1 MQRKLFFG
9 TVILLLPLLSFAQT
23 TGVTGTMYDAVTK
36 APLAFVSVTLNGTN
50 TGTNTGTVTD
60 IDGHFFLDK
69 LSANALLMISYI
81 GYKTREYRL
90 EKTGATVNIF
100 IEPADNQLENV
111 VVSTNEN
118 PAHRIIKLLQR
129 NKKRNDP
136 EQQPTF
142 TYNAYTIAAL
152 SAGDRFW
159 NMNRRDGSKQKS
171 PVPQMEQMNK
181 QMDKLV
187 KTSKDTSG
195 NSLGSKL
202 GKRFKENYLMLTE
215 SYTRRIY
222 KFPGQTKE
230 TVLATKFSGLKNA
243 TFGVTTSDFQPFGF
257 YKDYLVMN
265 NVNFLSPVIEGSINI
280 YKFRLKE
287 RIPHEKDTT
296 YIISFEPRA
305 GKNFKG
311 LKGLIYINSD
321 GYAIENIIA
330 SPADEKGMIFT
341 FRVQQKYER
350 VKDKWFPAQL
360 NSTLSQKDLRTD
372 SVLLFWDCRSYITNV
387 DFGKRFTK
395 ADFSDVKLEYHPQ
408 AGKRADST
416 WRIMRTD
423 SLNEKGIITYQTY
436 EMLPAK
442 YKNMIEKVNK
452 AFQILSL
459 EGIPLG
465 KVDIPFK
472 YLISGI
478 NKYESFRIGA
488 GLQTNPSFSKWFSV
502 GGFAGYGL
510 RDKAF
515 KYGGNIQ
522 VNIDQRTNTSIR
534 FDYSRDIAE
543 PGNVDYF
550 VRNGSVFSSQS
561 LRNFQRSRMDSIEQ
575 FKINFSTKIHP
586 SIQSDI
592 WLMNE
597 ERNPAGYE
605 YEYSNAGE
613 NLRSFKNTELGIGFR
628 FTRGESFTRMGRAR
642 LRTKPATTE
651 LLVQLSKGFKDV
663 LNGDLDYTKAAIRFR
678 HSFKFKRFGKLAV
691 QLEAGQVWGDVPYS
705 YLLNTRATKSGKLSV
720 YVPDHFQTVGLYE
733 FISDRTVSL
742 FLEHNFGNLLF
753 KPKNISVRPEIFFIQ
768 NISYGSLDNA
778 AAHKLLAFKVPKKG
792 LFESGLMIKNI
803 YRRSLYSFA
812 YIGIGGG
819 IFYRY
824 GYYALPK
831 SADNWAFKWGF
842 TISF

>member
-1 MQRKLFFG
+1 MQRKFFFSLF
-9 TVILLLPLLSFAQT
+9 ILLLPFLSWAQSV
-23 TGVTGTMYDAVTK
+23 GVSGTIYDAVTK
-36 APLAFVSVTLNGTN
+36 APLAFVSVTLK
-50 TGTNTGTVTD
+50 GTNTGTVTD
-60 IDGHFFLDK
+60 IDGHFAIDK
-69 LSANALLMISYI
+69 LQANAMLVISYI
-81 GYKTREYRL
+81 GYRTKEYRL
-90 EKTGATVNIF
+90 EKAGTGISIF
-100 IEPADNQLENV
+100 IEPADSQLESV
-111 VVSTNEN
+111 IVSTNEN

-129 NKKRNDP
+129 NKKNNDP

-142 TYNAYTIAAL
+142 KYNAYTIAAL
-152 SAGDRFW
+152 AAGDRFW
-159 NMNRRDGSKQKS
+159 NMNRPDSNKQKN
-171 PVPQMEQMNK
+171 PVPQMEQINK

-187 KTSKDTSG
+187 KTSKDT

-215 SYTRRIY
+215 SYTERIFKY
-222 KFPGQTKE
+222 PGQTKE

-243 TFGVTTSDFQPFGF
+243 TFGVTTSNFQPFGF

-265 NVNFLSPVIEGSINI
+265 NVSFVSPVIEGSINM

-330 SPADEKGMIFT
+330 APSDEKGMIFT
-341 FRVQQKYER
+341 FRLQQKYER
-350 VKDKWFPAQL
+350 VKGKWFPAQL

-387 DFGKRFTK
+387 DFSKTFTK
-395 ADFSDVKLEYHPQ
+395 ANFSDVKLEYHPQ
-408 AGKRADST
+408 AGKRADTIWSS
-416 WRIMRTD
+416 MRTD
-423 SLNEKGIITYQTY
+423 SLNDKGRITYETY

-472 YLISGI
+472 YIISGI

-488 GLQTNPSFSKWFSV
+488 GLQTNSLFSKWFSV

-522 VNIDQRTNTSIR
+522 FNIQQRTNTVLR
-534 FDYSRDIAE
+534 FDYSRDITE

-550 VRNGSVFSSQS
+550 VRNGSVFSNQS
-561 LRNFQRSRMDSIEQ
+561 LRNFQRSRFDSVEQ
-575 FKINFSTKIHP
+575 FKINFSTKIRP

-597 ERNPAGYE
+597 NRNPAVYE
-605 YEYSNAGE
+605 YEFASNGT
-613 NLRSFKNTELGIGFR
+613 NFHSFKNTELGIGFR
-628 FTRGESFTRMGRAR
+628 LTMGESFTRMGRAK

-651 LLVQLSKGFKDV
+651 LLFQISKGLKNV
-663 LNGDLDYTKAAIRFR
+663 LNGDLDYTKIAVRFS
-678 HSFKFKRFGKLAV
+678 HSFQLKRFGKTSFR
-691 QLEAGQVWGDVPYS
+691 LEAGQVWGDVPYS
-705 YLLNTRATKSGKLSV
+705 YLFNARATKSGKLSV
-720 YVPDHFQTVGLYE
+720 YVPDHFQTAGLYE
-733 FISDRTVSL
+733 FAANSTVNL
-742 FLEHNFGNLLF
+742 FVEHNFGNLLF
-753 KPKNISVRPEIFFIQ
+753 KPRNISFRPEIFVIQ
-768 NISYGSLDNA
+768 NMSYGSLHNA
-778 AAHKLLAFKVPKKG
+778 PSHKLLVFNVPEKG

-803 YRRSLYSFA
+803 YRHSLYSLV

-819 IFYRY
+819 VFYRY
-824 GYYALPK
+824 GFYALPK
-831 SADNWAFKWGF
+831 AADNWAFKWGF
-842 TISF
+842 SISF

>member
-1 MQRKLFFG
+1 MQRKFFLG
-9 TVILLLPLLSFAQT
+9 LYILLLPFLSLAQSA
-23 TGVTGTMYDAVTK
+23 GVSGIIYDAGTK
-36 APLAFVSVTLNGTN
+36 APLAFVSVTLK
-50 TGTNTGTVTD
+50 GTNTGTVTD
-60 IDGHFFLDK
+60 IDGHFTIDK
-69 LSANALLMISYI
+69 LPTNAMLLISYI

-90 EKTGATVNIF
+90 EKTGTTVFIF
-100 IEPADNQLENV
+100 IEPADDQLESV

-129 NKKRNDP
+129 NKKNNDP

-142 TYNAYTIAAL
+142 KYNAYTIAAL
-152 SAGDRFW
+152 AAGDRFW
-159 NMNRRDGSKQKS
+159 NMNRSDTSKQKT
-171 PVPQMEQMNK
+171 PVPQME

-187 KTSKDTSG
+187 KTSKDT

-215 SYTRRIY
+215 SYTERIY
-222 KFPGQTKE
+222 KFKGQTKE

-243 TFGVTTSDFQPFGF
+243 TFGVTTDNFQPFGF

-265 NVNFLSPVIEGSINI
+265 NVSFVSPVIEGSINM

-330 SPADEKGMIFT
+330 SPSDEKGMIFT
-341 FRVQQKYER
+341 FRLQQKYER
-350 VKDKWFPAQL
+350 VKGKWFPAQL

-387 DFGKRFTK
+387 DFSKTFTK
-395 ADFSDVKLEYHPQ
+395 ANFSDAKLEYHPQ
-408 AGKRADST
+408 AGKRADTT
-416 WRIMRTD
+416 WRSMRTD
-423 SLNEKGIITYQTY
+423 SLNEKGKITYETY

-472 YLISGI
+472 YILSGI

-488 GLQTNPSFSKWFSV
+488 GLQTNSLFSKWVSA

-522 VNIDQRTNTSIR
+522 LNLQQRTNTILR
-534 FDYSRDIAE
+534 FDYSRDITE

-550 VRNGSVFSSQS
+550 VRNGSVFSNQS
-561 LRNFQRSRMDSIEQ
+561 LRNFQRSRFDSVEQ
-575 FKINFSTKIHP
+575 FKINFGTKIRP
-586 SIQSDI
+586 SIQTDI

-597 ERNPAGYE
+597 NRNPAVYQYE
-605 YEYSNAGE
+605 FVNNGT
-613 NLRSFKNTELGIGFR
+613 NFRSFKNTELGIGFR
-628 FTRGESFTRMGRAR
+628 LTKGESFTRMGRAK

-651 LLVQLSKGFKDV
+651 LLFQLSKGLKNI
-663 LNGDLDYTKAAIRFR
+663 LNGDLDYTKIALRFN
-678 HSFKFKRFGKLAV
+678 HSFQFKKLGKTSFR
-691 QLEAGQVWGDVPYS
+691 LEAGQVWGNVPYS
-705 YLLNTRATKSGKLSV
+705 YLFNARATKAGKLSV
-720 YVPDHFQTVGLYE
+720 YVPDHFQTAGLYE
-733 FISDRTVSL
+733 FAASSTANL
-742 FLEHNFGNLLF
+742 FVEHNFGNLLF
-753 KPKNISVRPEIFFIQ
+753 KPKNISFRPEIYVIQ
-768 NISYGSLDNA
+768 NISYGSLHNA
-778 AAHKLLAFKVPKKG
+778 PSHKLLTIKVPEKG

-803 YRRSLYSFA
+803 YRRSLYSLV
-812 YIGIGGG
+812 YIGLGGG
-819 IFYRY
+819 VFYRY

-842 TISF
+842 SITF

>member
-1 MQRKLFFG
+1 MLRKICFFVYMLSISFLAAAQSPVIDG
-9 TVILLLPLLSFAQT
+9 TV
-23 TGVTGTMYDAVTK
+23 YDAVTK
-36 APLAFVSVTLNGTN
+36 APLAFVSVTFK
-50 TGTNTGTVTD
+50 GTNTGTVTD
-60 IDGHFFLDK
+60 IDGHFSFDK
-69 LSANALLMISYI
+69 MPVNAVLLISYI
-81 GYKTREYRL
+81 GYTGREFRVD
-90 EKTGATVNIF
+90 KKVHAIAVF
-100 IEPADNQLENV
+100 IEPADGQLENV
-111 VVSTNEN
+111 VISTNEN

-129 NKKRNDP
+129 NKKNNDP
-136 EQQPTF
+136 EQQPSF
-142 TYNAYTIAAL
+142 KYNTYTIAAL
-152 SAGDRFW
+152 AAGDRFW
-159 NMNRRDGSKQKS
+159 NMNRSDSNRQKS
-171 PVPQMEQMNK
+171 PVPQMQQMDK

-195 NSLGSKL
+195 NSLGSRL

-215 SYTRRIY
+215 SYTERIY
-222 KFPGQTKE
+222 KFSGQTKE

-265 NVNFLSPVIEGSINI
+265 NNSFVSPVIEGSINM

-287 RIPHEKDTT
+287 RMVHEKDTT

-330 SPADEKGMIFT
+330 SPSDEKGMIFT
-341 FRVQQKYER
+341 FRLQQKYER
-350 VKDKWFPAQL
+350 VKGKWFPAQL

-387 DFGKRFTK
+387 DFGKSFTK

-408 AGKRADST
+408 AGRRADTT

-423 SLNEKGIITYQTY
+423 SLNDKGKITYETY

-442 YKNMIEKVNK
+442 YRNMIEKVNK

-472 YLISGI
+472 YIISGI
-478 NKYESFRIGA
+478 NRYESFRIGA
-488 GLQTNPSFSKWFSV
+488 GLQTNPLFSKWFSV

-510 RDKAF
+510 RDKAI

-522 VNIDQRTNTSIR
+522 LNLQQRTNTVLR
-534 FDYSRDIAE
+534 LDYSRDISE
-543 PGNVDYF
+543 PGSVDYF
-550 VRNGSVFSSQS
+550 VRNGSVFSNQS

-575 FKINFSTKIHP
+575 FKINFSTKLRP
-586 SIQSDI
+586 AIQSDI
-592 WLMNE
+592 WLLHEN
-597 ERNPAGYE
+597 RNPALYE
-605 YEYSNAGE
+605 YDFIKDGTNFSN
-613 NLRSFKNTELGIGFR
+613 FKNTELGIGFR
-628 FTRGESFTRMGRAR
+628 LTKGESFTRMGRAK
-642 LRTKPATTE
+642 LRTRPATTE
-651 LLVQLSKGFKDV
+651 LLFQISKGLKNV
-663 LNGDLDYTKAAIRFR
+663 LNGDLDYIKIAVRFN
-678 HSFKFKRFGKLAV
+678 HSFQFKKLGKTSFR
-691 QLEAGQVWGDVPYS
+691 LEAGQIWGDVPYS
-705 YLLNTRATKSGKLSV
+705 YLFNGRATKSGKLSV

-733 FISDRTVSL
+733 FVSGSSASL
-742 FLEHNFGNLLF
+742 FIEHNFGNLLF
-753 KPKNISVRPEIFFIQ
+753 KPKNISIRPEILVVQ
-768 NISYGSLDNA
+768 NISYGSLHNA
-778 AAHKLLAFKVPKKG
+778 DAHKLISFKVPEKG

-803 YRRSLYSFA
+803 YRRSLYSLI

-819 IFYRY
+819 VFYRY

-842 TISF
+842 SISF

>member
-1 MQRKLFFG
+1 MQRRLFLG
-9 TVILLLPLLSFAQT
+9 LLILLLPFLSWAQAAAIS
-23 TGVTGTMYDAVTK
+23 GTIYDAVSK
-36 APLAFVSVTLNGTN
+36 APLAFVSVTLK
-50 TGTNTGTVTD
+50 GTNTGTVTD
-60 IDGHFFLDK
+60 IDGHFAIDK
-69 LSANALLMISYI
+69 LPADAMLMISYI
-81 GYKTREYRL
+81 GYKTREYRH
-90 EKTGATVNIF
+90 EKTVNPVSIF
-100 IEPADNQLENV
+100 IQPTDGQLEPV
-111 VVSTNEN
+111 TVSTNEN

-129 NKKRNDP
+129 NKKNNDP

-152 SAGDRFW
+152 AAGDRFW
-159 NMNRRDGSKQKS
+159 NMNRSDSNKQRN
-171 PVPQMEQMNK
+171 PVPQMQQLDK

-187 KTSKDTSG
+187 KTSKDT

-215 SYTRRIY
+215 SYTERIY

-230 TVLATKFSGLKNA
+230 TVLATKFSGLKHA

-265 NVNFLSPVIEGSINI
+265 NVSFVSPVIDGSINM

-287 RIPHEKDTT
+287 RIPHENDTT
-296 YIISFEPRA
+296 YIISFEPKA

-330 SPADEKGMIFT
+330 SPSDEKGMIFT
-341 FRVQQKYER
+341 FRLQQKYER
-350 VKDKWFPAQL
+350 VKGKWFPEQL

-387 DFGKRFTK
+387 DFGKTFTR
-395 ADFSDVKLEYHPQ
+395 ADFSDVKLEYQPQ
-408 AGKRADST
+408 AGKRTDST
-416 WRIMRTD
+416 WRRMRTD
-423 SLNEKGIITYQTY
+423 SLNQKGIITYETY

-452 AFQILSL
+452 AFQILSI

-472 YLISGI
+472 HIISGI
-478 NKYESFRIGA
+478 NRYESFRIGA
-488 GLQTNPSFSKWFSV
+488 GLQTNPLFSKWFSV

-522 VNIDQRTNTSIR
+522 LNLQQRTNTVVR

-550 VRNGSVFSSQS
+550 VRNGSVFSNQS

-575 FKINFSTKIHP
+575 FKINFSTKIRP

-592 WLMNE
+592 WLQNE
-597 ERNPAGYE
+597 NRNPAGYE
-605 YEYSNAGE
+605 YEFLNAGKML
-613 NLRSFKNTELGIGFR
+613 NSYKSTELGIGFR
-628 FTRGESFTRMGRAR
+628 LTRGESFTRMGRAK
-642 LRTKPATTE
+642 LRTKPAATE
-651 LLVQLSKGFKDV
+651 LLVQLTKGLKGV
-663 LNGDLDYTKAAIRFR
+663 INGELDYTKAAVRLH
-678 HSFKFKRFGKLAV
+678 HSIALKRLGKLSFQV
-691 QLEAGQVWGDVPYS
+691 EAGQVWGDVPYS
-705 YLLNTRATKSGKLSV
+705 FLFNTRAAGTGKLSV

-733 FISDRTVSL
+733 FVSDRTISL
-742 FLEHNFGNLLF
+742 FIEHNFGNLLF
-753 KPKNISVRPEIFFIQ
+753 KPKNIAIRPEVFFVQ
-768 NISYGSLDNA
+768 HASYGSLHHA
-778 AAHKLLAFKVPKKG
+778 PSHKLISIKVPEKG

-803 YRRSLYSFA
+803 YRRSLYSFV
-812 YIGIGGG
+812 YLGIGGG
-819 IFYRY
+819 VFYRY

-831 SADNWAFKWGF
+831 NADNWAFKWSF
-842 TISF
+842 SISF

>member
-1 MQRKLFFG
+1 MMLRKLFFLVHILWLPFLSIAQSPVISG
-9 TVILLLPLLSFAQT
+9 TI
-23 TGVTGTMYDAVTK
+23 YDAVTK
-36 APLAFVSVTLNGTN
+36 APLAFVSVTLKGT
-50 TGTNTGTVTD
+50 TTGTVSD
-60 IDGHFFLDK
+60 IDGHFSFNK
-69 LSANALLMISYI
+69 LPADAILLVSYI
-81 GYKTREYRL
+81 GYKTREYRTL
-90 EKTGATVNIF
+90 KPTDAVSIF
-100 IEPADNQLENV
+100 IEPADGQLESV
-111 VVSTNEN
+111 VISTNEN

-129 NKKRNDP
+129 NKKNNDP
-136 EQQPTF
+136 EQQPSF

-152 SAGDRFW
+152 ATGDRFW
-159 NMNRRDGSKQKS
+159 NMNRSDSSKQKNT
-171 PVPQMEQMNK
+171 VPQMQQMDK

-215 SYTRRIY
+215 SYTQRIY

-265 NVNFLSPVIEGSINI
+265 NVSFVSPVIEGSINM

-311 LKGLIYINSD
+311 LKGLLYVNSD
-321 GYAIENIIA
+321 GYAIENIIVA
-330 SPADEKGMIFT
+330 PFDEKGMIFT
-341 FRVQQKYER
+341 FRLQQKYER
-350 VKDKWFPAQL
+350 VKGKWFPAQL

-372 SVLLFWDCRSYITNV
+372 SVLLFWDCRSYITNI
-387 DFGKRFTK
+387 DFTKTFTK
-395 ADFSDVKLEYHPQ
+395 ADFSDVKLEYQPQ

-416 WRIMRTD
+416 WRRMRTD
-423 SLNEKGIITYQTY
+423 SLNDKGKITYETY

-442 YKNMIEKVNK
+442 YKNTIEKVNK
-452 AFQILSL
+452 AFQILSV

-472 YLISGI
+472 YIISGI

-488 GLQTNPSFSKWFSV
+488 GLQTNPLFSKWLSV

-515 KYGGNIQ
+515 KYGSNVQ
-522 VNIDQRTNTSIR
+522 LNLHQRTNTTLR
-534 FDYSRDIAE
+534 FDYSRDITE

-550 VRNGSVFSSQS
+550 VRNGSVFSNQS
-561 LRNFQRSRMDSIEQ
+561 LRNFQRSRFDSIEQ
-575 FKINFSTKIHP
+575 FKINFSIKIRP
-586 SIQSDI
+586 AIQTDI

-597 ERNPAGYE
+597 SRNPAAYE
-605 YEYSNAGE
+605 YEFVNDGA
-613 NLRSFKNTELGIGFR
+613 NFRSFNNTELGIGFR
-628 FTRGESFTRMGRAR
+628 LTKGESFTRMGRAK
-642 LRTKPATTE
+642 LRSKPATTE
-651 LLVQLSKGFKDV
+651 LLLQVSKGLKNVF
-663 LNGDLDYTKAAIRFR
+663 NGDLDYTKVALRFN
-678 HSFKFKRFGKLAV
+678 HSFQFKKLGKTSFR
-691 QLEAGQVWGDVPYS
+691 LEAGQVWGDVPYS
-705 YLLNTRATKSGKLSV
+705 YLFNARATKAGKLSL

-733 FISDRTVSL
+733 FVASSTANL
-742 FLEHNFGNLLF
+742 FMEHNFGNLLF
-753 KPKNISVRPEIFFIQ
+753 KPNNISFRPEIFVVQ
-768 NISYGSLDNA
+768 NISYGTLRNA
-778 AAHKLLAFKVPKKG
+778 ASHKLLVYKVPEKG

-803 YRRSLYSFA
+803 YRRSLFSFA

-819 IFYRY
+819 VFYRY
-824 GYYALPK
+824 GFYALPK
-831 SADNWAFKWGF
+831 NADNWAFKWGF
-842 TISF
+842 SISF

>member
-1 MQRKLFFG
+1 MQRKFFLGLF
-9 TVILLLPLLSFAQT
+9 LLLPFLSLAQ
-23 TGVTGTMYDAVTK
+23 GAGISGTIYDAYTK
-36 APLAFVSVTLNGTN
+36 APLAFVSVTLKGTN
-50 TGTNTGTVTD
+50 TGTITD
-60 IDGHFFLDK
+60 IDGHFSFNTLPAD
-69 LSANALLMISYI
+69 AVLLVSYI
-81 GYKTREYRL
+81 GYKASEFKTTRS
-90 EKTGATVNIF
+90 TDPVSIF
-100 IEPADNQLENV
+100 IKPADGQLENV
-111 VVSTNEN
+111 IVSTNEN
-118 PAHRIIKLLQR
+118 PAHRIIKLLHQ

-142 TYNAYTIAAL
+142 KYNAYTIAAL
-152 SAGDRFW
+152 AAGNRFW
-159 NMNRRDGSKQKS
+159 NMNRQDSTKKKN
-171 PVPQMEQMNK
+171 PIPQMQQLDN

-187 KTSKDTSG
+187 KSSKDTSG

-215 SYTRRIY
+215 SYTERIY

-243 TFGVTTSDFQPFGF
+243 TFGVTTADFQPFGF
-257 YKDYLVMN
+257 YRDYLVMN
-265 NVNFLSPVIEGSINI
+265 TVSFVSPVIEGSINL

-321 GYAIENIIA
+321 GYAIENIIV
-330 SPADEKGMIFT
+330 SPSDEKGMIFT
-341 FRVQQKYER
+341 FRLQQKYER
-350 VKDKWFPAQL
+350 VKGKWFPAQL

-387 DFGKRFTK
+387 DFSKTFSK

-408 AGKRADST
+408 AGKRADTT

-423 SLNEKGIITYQTY
+423 SLNEKGRITYETY

-442 YKNMIEKVNK
+442 YRNTIEKVNR

-472 YLISGI
+472 YILSGI
-478 NKYESFRIGA
+478 NRYESFRIGA
-488 GLQTNPSFSKWFSV
+488 GLQTNALFSKVFSA

-522 VNIDQRTNTSIR
+522 FNIQQRTNTVVR

-550 VRNGSVFSSQS
+550 VRNGSVFSNQS
-561 LRNFQRSRMDSIEQ
+561 LRNFQRSRFDSVEQ
-575 FKINFSTKIHP
+575 FKMNFSTKIRP
-586 SIQSDI
+586 SIQTDI
-592 WLMNE
+592 WLMREN
-597 ERNPAGYE
+597 RNPAGYA
-605 YEYSNAGE
+605 YEFVNDGT
-613 NLRSFKNTELGIGFR
+613 NIRSFKNTELGIGFR
-628 FTRGESFTRMGRAR
+628 LTKGESFTRMGRAK

-651 LLVQLSKGFKDV
+651 LLFQISKGLKNV
-663 LNGDLDYTKAAIRFR
+663 LNGDLDYTRIAVRFN
-678 HSFKFKRFGKLAV
+678 HSFLFKKLGKTSFR
-691 QLEAGQVWGDVPYS
+691 LEAGKVWGDVPYS
-705 YLLNTRATKSGKLSV
+705 YLFNTRATRVGKLSI
-720 YVPDHFQTVGLYE
+720 YVPDHFQTVALYE
-733 FISDRTVSL
+733 FAASSTANL
-742 FLEHNFGNLLF
+742 FVEHNFGNLLF
-753 KPKNISVRPEIFFIQ
+753 KPKNISFRPEIFIIQ
-768 NISYGSLDNA
+768 NIGYGSLHSTA
-778 AAHKLLAFKVPKKG
+778 SHKFTSFKVPEKG

-803 YRRSLYSFA
+803 YRRSLYSLV

-819 IFYRY
+819 VFYRY

-831 SADNWAFKWGF
+831 SSDNWAFKWGF
-842 TISF
+842 SISF

>member
-1 MQRKLFFG
+1 MLRRLFFLLN
-9 TVILLLPLLSFAQT
+9 ILLLPFLSLAQSA
-23 TGVTGTMYDAVTK
+23 GVSATIYDALTK
-36 APLAFVSVTLNGTN
+36 APLAFVSVTIK
-50 TGTNTGTVTD
+50 GTNTGTVTD
-60 IDGHFFLDK
+60 IDGHFAFDK
-69 LSANALLMISYI
+69 LPANTVLIISYI
-81 GYKTREYRL
+81 GYKTREF
-90 EKTGATVNIF
+90 KTAKTTDPVSIF
-100 IEPADNQLENV
+100 IEPADGQLENV
-111 VVSTNEN
+111 IISTNEN

-129 NKKRNDP
+129 NKKNNDP

-142 TYNAYTIAAL
+142 KYNAYTIAAL
-152 SAGDRFW
+152 AGGDRFW
-159 NMNRRDGSKQKS
+159 NGNGNKPDSSKQKS
-171 PVPQMEQMNK
+171 SIPQMDQVNK
-181 QMDKLV
+181 QMNNVV
-187 KTSKDTSG
+187 KASKDTSG
-195 NSLGSKL
+195 KSLGSQL

-215 SYTRRIY
+215 SYTERIY
-222 KFPGQTKE
+222 KFSGQTKE

-265 NVNFLSPVIEGSINI
+265 NISFVSPVIDGSINM

-296 YIISFEPRA
+296 YIISFEPKA

-311 LKGLIYINSD
+311 LKGLLYINSD
-321 GYAIENIIA
+321 GYAIENIIV

-341 FRVQQKYER
+341 FRLQQKYER
-350 VKDKWFPAQL
+350 VKGKWFPAQL

-387 DFGKRFTK
+387 DFSKTFTK
-395 ADFSDVKLEYHPQ
+395 ADFSDVKLEYQPQ
-408 AGKRADST
+408 AGKRADT
-416 WRIMRTD
+416 IWRRMRTD
-423 SLNEKGIITYQTY
+423 SLNDKGKITYETY

-452 AFQILSL
+452 AFQILSI

-472 YLISGI
+472 YILSGI

-488 GLQTNPSFSKWFSV
+488 GLQTNVLFSKWFSV
-502 GGFAGYGL
+502 GGFVGYGL

-522 VNIDQRTNTSIR
+522 FNIQQRTNTVLR
-534 FDYSRDIAE
+534 FDYSRDITE

-550 VRNGSVFSSQS
+550 VRNGSVFSNQS
-561 LRNFQRSRMDSIEQ
+561 LRNFQRSRFDSVEQ
-575 FKINFSTKIHP
+575 FKINFSTKIRP

-597 ERNPAGYE
+597 TRNPAVYE
-605 YEYSNAGE
+605 YEFENNGT
-613 NLRSFKNTELGIGFR
+613 NLRSYKNTELGIGFR
-628 FTRGESFTRMGRAR
+628 FTKGESFTRMGRAK

-651 LLVQLSKGFKDV
+651 LLLQLSKGLKNV
-663 LNGDLDYTKAAIRFR
+663 LNGDLDYTKLAIRFS
-678 HSFKFKRFGKLAV
+678 HSFQFKKLGKTSFR
-691 QLEAGQVWGDVPYS
+691 LEAGQVWGDVPYS
-705 YLLNTRATKSGKLSV
+705 YLFNGRATKSGKVSA
-720 YVPDHFQTVGLYE
+720 YVPDYFQTVGLYE
-733 FISDRTVSL
+733 FVASSTVNL
-742 FLEHNFGNLLF
+742 FVEHNFGNLLF
-753 KPKNISVRPEIFFIQ
+753 KPKNISFRPEIYVVQ
-768 NISYGSLDNA
+768 NIGYGSLKNA
-778 AAHKLLAFKVPKKG
+778 SSHKLLAFKVPEKG

-803 YRRSLYSFA
+803 YRRSLFSFA

-819 IFYRY
+819 VFYRY

-831 SADNWAFKWGF
+831 TADNWAFKWGF
-842 TISF
+842 SISF

>member
-1 MQRKLFFG
+1 MQRKFFFSLF
-9 TVILLLPLLSFAQT
+9 IALLPFLSWAQSA
-23 TGVTGTMYDAVTK
+23 GSSGTIYDAVTK
-36 APLAFVSVTLNGTN
+36 APLAFVSVTVK
-50 TGTNTGTVTD
+50 GTNTGTVTD
-60 IDGHFFLDK
+60 IDGHFTIDK
-69 LSANALLMISYI
+69 LPANSILAISYI
-81 GYKTREYRL
+81 GYKTKEYRF
-90 EKTGATVNIF
+90 EKAGTPLSIF
-100 IEPADNQLENV
+100 IEPADGQLESV
-111 VVSTNEN
+111 IVSSNEN

-129 NKKRNDP
+129 NKKNNDP
-136 EQQPTF
+136 EQQPAF
-142 TYNAYTIAAL
+142 KYNAYTIAAL
-152 SAGDRFW
+152 AAGDRFW
-159 NMNRRDGSKQKS
+159 NMNRSDSNKQKS

-187 KTSKDTSG
+187 KTSKDT

-215 SYTRRIY
+215 SYTERIFKY
-222 KFPGQTKE
+222 PGQTKE

-243 TFGVTTSDFQPFGF
+243 TFGVTTSNFQPFGF

-265 NVNFLSPVIEGSINI
+265 NISFVSPVIEGSINM

-305 GKNFKG
+305 SKNFKG

-330 SPADEKGMIFT
+330 SPSDEKGMIFT
-341 FRVQQKYER
+341 FRLQQKYER
-350 VKDKWFPAQL
+350 VKGKWFPVQL

-387 DFGKRFTK
+387 DFGKTFTK
-395 ADFSDVKLEYHPQ
+395 ADFSDVKLEYQPQ

-416 WRIMRTD
+416 WRSMRTD
-423 SLNEKGIITYQTY
+423 SLNDKGKITYETY

-472 YLISGI
+472 YIISGI

-488 GLQTNPSFSKWFSV
+488 GLQTNSLFSKWLSF

-522 VNIDQRTNTSIR
+522 LNLQQRTNTVLR

-550 VRNGSVFSSQS
+550 VRNGSVFSNQS
-561 LRNFQRSRMDSIEQ
+561 LRNFQRSRFDSVEQ
-575 FKINFSTKIHP
+575 FKINFSTKIRP
-586 SIQSDI
+586 AIQTDI

-597 ERNPAGYE
+597 ARDPAVYDYE
-605 YEYSNAGE
+605 FANSGTNF
-613 NLRSFKNTELGIGFR
+613 RSFKNTELGIGFR
-628 FTRGESFTRMGRAR
+628 LTKGESFTRMGRAK
-642 LRTKPATTE
+642 LRTKPASTE
-651 LLVQLSKGFKDV
+651 LLFQISKGLKNV
-663 LNGDLDYTKAAIRFR
+663 LNGDLDYTKIAVRFS
-678 HSFKFKRFGKLAV
+678 HSFQFKRFGKTSFR
-691 QLEAGQVWGDVPYS
+691 LEAGQVWGDVPYS
-705 YLLNTRATKSGKLSV
+705 YLFNARATRSGKVSV
-720 YVPDHFQTVGLYE
+720 YVPDHFQTAGLYE
-733 FISDRTVSL
+733 FAANSTVNL
-742 FLEHNFGNLLF
+742 FVEHNFGNLLF
-753 KPKNISVRPEIFFIQ
+753 KPENISFRPEIFVIQ
-768 NISYGSLDNA
+768 NMSYGSLHNA
-778 AAHKLLAFKVPKKG
+778 TAHKLLVFKVPEKG

-803 YRRSLYSFA
+803 YRRSLYSLV

-819 IFYRY
+819 VFYRY

-831 SADNWAFKWGF
+831 AADNWAFKWGVS
-842 TISF
+842 ISF

>member
-1 MQRKLFFG
+1 MLRKICFFVYMLSISFLAAAQLPVIDG
-9 TVILLLPLLSFAQT
+9 TV
-23 TGVTGTMYDAVTK
+23 YDAVTK
-36 APLAFVSVTLNGTN
+36 APLAFVSVTCK
-50 TGTNTGTVTD
+50 GTNTGTVTD
-60 IDGHFFLDK
+60 IDGHFSFDK
-69 LSANALLMISYI
+69 MPVNAVLLISYI
-81 GYKTREYRL
+81 GYTSREF
-90 EKTGATVNIF
+90 KVDKKVHAIAVF
-100 IEPADNQLENV
+100 IEPADGQLENV
-111 VVSTNEN
+111 VISTNEN

-129 NKKRNDP
+129 NKKNNDP
-136 EQQPTF
+136 EQQSSF
-142 TYNAYTIAAL
+142 KYNAYTIAAL
-152 SAGDRFW
+152 AAGERFW
-159 NMNRRDGSKQKS
+159 NMNRSDSNRQKS
-171 PVPQMEQMNK
+171 PVPQMQQVDK

-195 NSLGSKL
+195 NSLGSRL

-215 SYTRRIY
+215 SYTERIY
-222 KFPGQTKE
+222 KFSGQTKE

-265 NVNFLSPVIEGSINI
+265 NSSFVSPVIEGSINM

-287 RIPHEKDTT
+287 RMVHEKDTT
-296 YIISFEPRA
+296 YIITFEPRA
-305 GKNFKG
+305 GKKFKG
-311 LKGLIYINSD
+311 LKGLLYINSD

-330 SPADEKGMIFT
+330 SPSDEKGMIFT
-341 FRVQQKYER
+341 FRLQQKYER
-350 VKDKWFPAQL
+350 VKGKWFPAQL

-387 DFGKRFTK
+387 DFGKTFTR

-408 AGKRADST
+408 AGRRADTT

-423 SLNEKGIITYQTY
+423 SLNDKGKITYETY
-436 EMLPAK
+436 EMLPSK
-442 YKNMIEKVNK
+442 YRNMIEKVNK

-472 YLISGI
+472 YIISGI
-478 NKYESFRIGA
+478 NRYESFRIGA
-488 GLQTNPSFSKWFSV
+488 GLQTNPLFSKWFSV

-522 VNIDQRTNTSIR
+522 LNLQQRTNTVLR
-534 FDYSRDIAE
+534 LDYSRDISE

-550 VRNGSVFSSQS
+550 VRNGSVFSNQS

-575 FKINFSTKIHP
+575 YKINFSTKVRP
-586 SIQSDI
+586 AIQSDI
-592 WLMNE
+592 WLLHEN
-597 ERNPAGYE
+597 RNPALYE
-605 YEYSNAGE
+605 YDFIKDGTNFSN
-613 NLRSFKNTELGIGFR
+613 FKNTELGIGFR
-628 FTRGESFTRMGRAR
+628 LTKGESFTRMGRAK
-642 LRTKPATTE
+642 LRTRPATTE
-651 LLVQLSKGFKDV
+651 LLFQISKGLKNV
-663 LNGDLDYTKAAIRFR
+663 LNGDLDYTKIAIRFN
-678 HSFKFKRFGKLAV
+678 HSFQFKKLGKTSFR
-691 QLEAGQVWGDVPYS
+691 LEAGQIWGDVPYS
-705 YLLNTRATKSGKLSV
+705 YLFNGRATKSGKLSV

-733 FISDRTVSL
+733 FVSGSSASL
-742 FLEHNFGNLLF
+742 FIEHNFGNLLF
-753 KPKNISVRPEIFFIQ
+753 KPKNISIRPEILVVQ
-768 NISYGSLDNA
+768 NISYGSLQNA
-778 AAHKLLAFKVPKKG
+778 DAHKLISFKVPEKG

-803 YRRSLYSFA
+803 YRRSLYSLI

-819 IFYRY
+819 VFYRY

-842 TISF
+842 SISF

>member
-1 MQRKLFFG
+1 MQRKFFFVLF
-9 TVILLLPLLSFAQT
+9 ILLLPFFSLAQSIAI
-23 TGVTGTMYDAVTK
+23 TGNIYDAVTK
-36 APLAFVSVTLNGTN
+36 APLAFVSVTLK
-50 TGTNTGTVTD
+50 GTNTGTVTD
-60 IDGHFFLDK
+60 IDGHFAIDK
-69 LSANALLMISYI
+69 LPANALLVISYV
-81 GYKTREYRL
+81 GYKTKEYRL
-90 EKTGATVNIF
+90 EKTGTAVSVF
-100 IEPADNQLENV
+100 IEPADGQLESV
-111 VVSTNEN
+111 IVSTNEN

-136 EQQPTF
+136 EHQPAF
-142 TYNAYTIAAL
+142 KYNAYTIAAL
-152 SAGDRFW
+152 ASGDRFW
-159 NMNRRDGSKQKS
+159 NMNRSDSSKQKN
-171 PVPQMEQMNK
+171 PVPQMQQMDK

-187 KTSKDTSG
+187 KTSKDKDT

-215 SYTRRIY
+215 SYTERIY

-243 TFGVTTSDFQPFGF
+243 TFGVTTDNFQPFGF

-265 NVNFLSPVIEGSINI
+265 NVSFVSPVIEGSINL

-330 SPADEKGMIFT
+330 SPSDEKGMIFT
-341 FRVQQKYER
+341 FRLQQKYER
-350 VKDKWFPAQL
+350 VKGKWFPAQL

-372 SVLLFWDCRSYITNV
+372 SVLLFWDCRSYITNI
-387 DFGKRFTK
+387 DFSKTFTK
-395 ADFSDVKLEYHPQ
+395 ANFSDVKLEYHPQ
-408 AGKRADST
+408 AGKRADTT

-423 SLNEKGIITYQTY
+423 SLSEKGKITYETY

-442 YKNMIEKVNK
+442 YRNMIEKVNK

-472 YLISGI
+472 YILSGI

-488 GLQTNPSFSKWFSV
+488 GLQTNSLFSKWFSA

-510 RDKAF
+510 RDRAF
-515 KYGGNIQ
+515 KYGGNLQ
-522 VNIDQRTNTSIR
+522 FNLQQRTNTVLR
-534 FDYSRDIAE
+534 FDYSRDITE

-550 VRNGSVFSSQS
+550 VRNGSVFSNQS
-561 LRNFQRSRMDSIEQ
+561 LRNFQRSRFDSVEQ
-575 FKINFSTKIHP
+575 FKINFSTKIRP
-586 SIQSDI
+586 SIQTDI

-597 ERNPAGYE
+597 TRNPAKYE
-605 YEYSNAGE
+605 YEFVNNGSNI
-613 NLRSFKNTELGIGFR
+613 RSFKNTELGIGFR
-628 FTRGESFTRMGRAR
+628 LTKGESFTRMGRAK

-651 LLVQLSKGFKDV
+651 LLFQISKGLKNVF
-663 LNGDLDYTKAAIRFR
+663 NGDLDYTRIAIRFN
-678 HSFKFKRFGKLAV
+678 HSFQFKKLGKTSFR
-691 QLEAGQVWGDVPYS
+691 LEAGQVWGDVPYS
-705 YLLNTRATKSGKLSV
+705 YLFNARATKAGRLSV

-733 FISDRTVSL
+733 FAASSTANL
-742 FLEHNFGNLLF
+742 FVEHNFGNLLF
-753 KPKNISVRPEIFFIQ
+753 KPKNISFRPEIFVIQ
-768 NISYGSLDNA
+768 NISYGNLQQTAS
-778 AAHKLLAFKVPKKG
+778 HKLLTFKVPGKG

-803 YRRSLYSFA
+803 YRRSLYSLV
-812 YIGIGGG
+812 YIGLGGG
-819 IFYRY
+819 VFYRY

-831 SADNWAFKWGF
+831 ASDNWAFKWGF
-842 TISF
+842 SISF